1 MRGGSSALVDSGRHG
16 PGGERGTWADWYR
29 QSFQAFAESSGL
41 GDAYEEAGC
50 GAVLTNDCATLMAD
64 DIDAFVVW
72 HQENG

>member
-1 MRGGSSALVDSGRHG
+1 MVDRRPLSTAGGTVQVENA
-16 PGGERGTWADWYR
+16 ETWADWYR